1 MANANRRAGGRY
13 EIVLQTR
20 LGARSARWFEEFE
33 QQEVPGDG
41 VILRGFIEDQAAL
54 HGVLGRIRDLGISL
68 VSVRML
74 DDDSEPDD
82 GSPPGA

>member
-20 LGARSARWFEEFE
+20 LGARSARWFEGFE
-33 QQEVPGDG
+33 QQGIPAGG

-68 VSVRML
+68 VSVRLL
-74 DDDSEPDD
+74 DGDDEP
-82 GSPPGA
+82 SSGA